1 MTRRPEI
8 FAAGFSLAS
17 ALFGGLLFGGGFG
30 LAALCAGALFA
41 ADVAVLRLIVS
52 AFAGSDNGGKISAF
66 RAAALFFVK
75 IAVLVAVAVFL
86 ILFARLDVLGFT
98 TGLTAG
104 VAGVITSGLITRNGA
119 L

>member
-1 MTRRPEI
+1 MRRPEV
-8 FAAGFSLAS
+8 FALGFSLAS
-17 ALFGGLLFGGGFG
+17 ALMGGLLFGAGFG
-30 LAALCAGALFA
+30 LAAVCAGALFA

-52 AFAGSDNGGKISAF
+52 AFTSPEGSERISVA
-66 RAAALFFVK
+66 RAAALFIVK
-75 IAVLVAVAVFL
+75 IAVLVAIAVFL

-104 VAGVITSGLITRNGA
+104 VAGVITSGLISRSGA